1 MNELR
6 RELEASSSRYKILKN
21 SIAKIAL
28 EDAGYS
34 GLKKHVTGGT
44 GIIYADKDP
53 AAVAKILAKFSKAH
67 EFLKIKG
74 GYVEGNLIDA
84 EKIKYLSTLPSRD
97 ELIAKV
103 VYGLKAPISGF
114 VIVLGNTIKSLV
126 YVMQAIKDKKG
137 GQ

>member
-1 MNELR
+1 MTENKKMESWKELMVLELTEDIKKQENFFIGDYIGLASEEVNELR
-6 RELEASSSRYKILKN
+6 RELGASPSRYKILKN

-84 EKIKYLSTLPSRD
+84 EKIKYLATYPAEMS
-97 ELIAKV
+97 
-103 VYGLKAPISGF
+103 
-114 VIVLGNTIKSLV
+114 
-126 YVMQAIKDKKG
+126 
-137 GQ
+137 